1 MISIQDSKVK
11 HLNYVRFISILAGG
25 SFDTSNENRK
35 IITEILTGMEK
46 VEREVKT
53 ETLNTLYS

>member
-11 HLNYVRFISILAGG
+11 HLNYVRFISILAV
-25 SFDTSNENRK
+25 SKLIFFDTSNKNIK

-53 ETLNTLYS
+53 